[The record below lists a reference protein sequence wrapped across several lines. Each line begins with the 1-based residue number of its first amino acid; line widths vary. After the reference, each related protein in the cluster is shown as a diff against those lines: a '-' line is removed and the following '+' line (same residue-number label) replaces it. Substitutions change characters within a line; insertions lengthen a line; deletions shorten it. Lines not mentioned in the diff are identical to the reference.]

1 MSDGNKTSPAWIQR
15 PFAIMG
21 QTMDPWRLPKNPVE
35 QVKIKRSFG
44 FTVEH
49 WFGCR
54 FKTGG
59 DSGRAYYFKTRHG
72 VLEDCLGQYVQTA
85 HDQGLKVL
93 VYVNVHWFSNDFPA
107 EMMARNADGTK
118 MGAYGNGA
126 IVCPSGPF
134 HKFAMELA
142 EDLSEYPIDGA
153 FLDGPC
159 AAICWCDSCRKE
171 YRDTFGEDMPEGR
184 LSLAQRRKLELWTA
198 DKVAR
203 FIRDFRQT
211 LRRKRPEA
219 IVYHNGGSVGH
230 LTWTNRAAIKEADI
244 LGIEGG
250 FIGYAPLQPQLP
262 YKTTATGKLLECLAG
277 GKPTV
282 VFNDHAF
289 KVYDYYPLPR
299 PELDL
304 LWGATIAGGANPWFL
319 MYASNY
325 DTHAAQVAKDWNAFI
340 KKHEETL
347 AGTRA
352 VETAALLWSDS
363 THFVSTSVKI
373 EEDSVHASGGGAV
386 ATKPVSADHE
396 TAFWGAYA
404 MLARSGIPFRLVT
417 EKDLADGLDSKVDLL
432 IAPSVVALEEGA
444 FGGLKK
450 FVAAGGTLVADDAFA
465 LLDEAGRP
473 RDRESLQSLLGA
485 ATTEVLP
492 VARDN
497 IDYFCVQDSR
507 WNTGLTP
514 APLPRPTRAYRT
526 ETRHAR
532 PAGFYYQPLAGR
544 YDDLTAI
551 SEMPAILTNEVE
563 RGHVVF
569 IPMNLFEHYKSFC
582 FEDHRRMVENMIK
595 TFHHPLVA
603 VDGLCGRGEVLLRGK
618 QGKLLVH
625 LLNYNGSVR
634 PFAAISP
641 LPDINVTVA
650 PGTRITGAR
659 TLHSEAEL
667 AVHDNGRSVRIPQLD
682 VTETLELDVQ
692 PAKA

>member
-1 MSDGNKTSPAWIQR
+1 MSNPWIER

-21 QTMDPWRLPKNPVE
+21 QTMDPWRLPTDPVQ

-59 DSGRAYYFKTRHG
+59 DSGRSYYFRTRHG
-72 VLEDCLGQYVQTA
+72 TLEDCLGEYLQAA
-85 HDQGLKVL
+85 HAQDLRVL
-93 VYVNVHWFSNDFPA
+93 VYVNVHWFSNEFPA
-107 EMMARNADGTK
+107 SMLARNADGTA

-134 HKFAMELA
+134 HQFAMELA
-142 EDLSEYPIDGA
+142 EDLAEYPIDGA

-159 AAICWCDSCRKE
+159 AAICWCESCRKE
-171 YRDTFGEDMPEGR
+171 YRDKFGQDMPDGR
-184 LSLAQRRKLELWTA
+184 LSLAQRRTLEHWTA
-198 DKVAR
+198 EKVAR
-203 FIRDFRQT
+203 FIHDFRQT

-230 LTWTNRAAIKEADI
+230 LTWTNRAAIKEADL

-250 FIGYAPLQPQLP
+250 FIGYAPLQAQLP
-262 YKTTATGKLLECLAG
+262 YKTTATAKLLECLAE

-299 PELDL
+299 AELDL

-325 DTHAAQVAKDWNAFI
+325 GTHAAQVAKDWNAFI
-340 KKHEETL
+340 KKHEQL
-347 AGTRA
+347 LGNTRA

-363 THFVSTSVKI
+363 THFISTSVKV
-373 EEDSVHASGGGAV
+373 EEDSVHAAGESAA
-386 ATKPVSADHE
+386 ATKPVPADHE

-417 EKDLADGLDSKVDLL
+417 EKDLADGLGSELNLL
-432 IAPSVVALEEGA
+432 IAPSVVALEEEA
-444 FGGLKK
+444 FRGLGK
-450 FVAAGGTLVADDAFA
+450 FVVAGGTLLADDAFA
-465 LLDEAGRP
+465 LLDESGRP
-473 RDRESLQSLLGA
+473 RNREMLQSLLGA
-485 ATTEVLP
+485 VTTEALP

-497 IDYFCVQDSR
+497 IDYFHVSDSR
-507 WNTGLTP
+507 WNAGLTP

-526 ETRHAR
+526 EARHAK
-532 PAGFYYQPLAGR
+532 PAAFLYHPLAGR
-544 YDDLTAI
+544 YDDLTAV
-551 SEMPAILTNEVE
+551 SDMPAILSNEVE

-569 IPMNLFEHYKSFC
+569 IPMNLFEHYKSFS
-582 FEDHRRMVENMIK
+582 FEDHRQMVDNILK
-595 TFHHPLVA
+595 TFHRPLVT

-618 QGKLLVH
+618 EGKLLVH
-625 LLNYNGSVR
+625 LLNYNGGVR
-634 PFAAISP
+634 PFAGILP
-641 LPDINVTVA
+641 LPDISITVA
-650 PGTRITGAR
+650 AGTRVTAAR
-659 TLHSEAEL
+659 ALHAEAEL
-667 AVHDNGRSVRIPQLD
+667 AVSETGQTVRLPRLE
-682 VTETLELDVQ
+682 VTETIVLDIQ
-692 PAKA
+692 PDKTR